1 MTSGT
6 KPNNVV
12 TGDGQLVRALGTF
25 GLAAAILN
33 ITIGGGIFRL
43 PADASRSMGAA
54 APLAYLVCAAAM
66 GIIVLCI
73 ADAASRVSL
82 TGGPYAYIETAFGPF
97 FGFLAGALLWLLS
110 TFAMSAVSTVF
121 AANIGALMPWFAT
134 PFGRAVFLVSL
145 FGFFAAVN
153 VRGVKQGARLNN
165 VVTVAK
171 LAPLLL
177 LAFGGLFAVKAENVA
192 ITTLPEAGDLA
203 RAAIV
208 LVFAFAGIEAAL
220 VPSGEVR
227 EPARTVP
234 RAIFLA
240 MGGITVLYMMLQI
253 VARGVLG
260 EGLSTSTAAPL
271 ADAARV
277 ALGPWAGTVLLLGA
291 SVSMFGHAGGM
302 MLAVSRILFAF
313 GRDGFLPARVGT
325 VHPTFHTPHIAIVI
339 QAIVASVLA
348 VTSSFE
354 RLAIM
359 GNISV
364 LLLYGGCCVASWQ
377 LRRRDVRQGGGI
389 PFRAPLP
396 SVLPWVGCAVIAWMF
411 TSITIEEWL
420 SIGAALLVAAVL
432 YVIARR
438 RLPAMGPS

>member
-1 MTSGT
+1 
-6 KPNNVV
+6 
-12 TGDGQLVRALGTF
+12 
-25 GLAAAILN
+25 
-33 ITIGGGIFRL
+33 
-43 PADASRSMGAA
+43 
-54 APLAYLVCAAAM
+54 VC
-66 GIIVLCI
+66 
-73 ADAASRVSL
+73 
-82 TGGPYAYIETAFGPF
+82 
-97 FGFLAGALLWLLS
+97 
-110 TFAMSAVSTVF
+110 
-121 AANIGALMPWFAT
+121 
-134 PFGRAVFLVSL
+134 
-145 FGFFAAVN
+145 
-153 VRGVKQGARLNN
+153 
-165 VVTVAK
+165 
-171 LAPLLL
+171 
-177 LAFGGLFAVKAENVA
+177 
-192 ITTLPEAGDLA
+192 
-203 RAAIV
+203 
-208 LVFAFAGIEAAL
+208 AFAGIEAAL
-220 VPSGEVR
+220 VPSGAVR

-240 MGGITVLYMMLQI
+240 MGGITVLYMLLQI

-277 ALGPWAGTVLLLGA
+277 ALGPWGGTMLLLGA

-364 LLLYGGCCVASWQ
+364 LLLYGGCCVASWE
-377 LRRRDVRQGGGI
+377 LRRRDVRQGGGV

-420 SIGAALLVAAVL
+420 SIGAALLVAAVI

-438 RLPAMGPS
+438 RVPAMGTG

>member
-6 KPNNVV
+6 RPTNVV

-25 GLAAAILN
+25 GLAASIIN

-43 PADASRSMGAA
+43 PADASSRVGAA
-54 APLAYLVCAAAM
+54 APLAYVICAVAL

-121 AANIGALMPWFAT
+121 AANIGALFPWFAA

-145 FGFFAAVN
+145 FGFFTAVN
-153 VRGVKQGARLNN
+153 IRGVQQGARLNN
-165 VVTVAK
+165 IVTVAK
-171 LAPLLL
+171 VAPLLV
-177 LAFGGLFAVKAENVA
+177 LAIGGLFAVKGENIA
-192 ITTLPEAGDLA
+192 ITVWPETGDLA
-203 RAAIV
+203 RAVIV

-227 EPARTVP
+227 DPTRTVP

-240 MGGITVLYMMLQI
+240 MGGITLLYILLQI

-260 EGLSTSTAAPL
+260 EALSTSTAAPL
-271 ADAARV
+271 ADAASV
-277 ALGPWAGTVLLLGA
+277 ALGPWGGTMLLLGA
-291 SVSMFGHAGGM
+291 SISMFGHAGGM

-313 GRDGFLPARVGT
+313 GRDGFLPARIAS
-325 VHPTFHTPHIAIVI
+325 VHPRFHTPHVAIVI
-339 QAIVASVLA
+339 QGAVAIVLA

-359 GNISV
+359 ANISV

-377 LRRRDVRQGGGI
+377 LRRRDVRQGGV
-389 PFRAPLP
+389 PFKAPAQA
-396 SVLPWVGCAVIAWMF
+396 VLPWVGCAVIAWMF
-411 TSITIEEWL
+411 TSITAREWMGTGL
-420 SIGAALLVAAVL
+420 ALVVAAMLYLVA
-432 YVIARR
+432 
-438 RLPAMGPS
+438 RLRTPTVTRS